1 MKMLNKLSNDL
12 KAILVNFK
20 AKVKTK
26 LKTAIALIKAELA
39 IFKARLKG
47 LKGKLRALVRN

>member
-12 KAILVNFK
+12 KALLVNFK
-20 AKVKTK
+20 VKVKAK

-47 LKGKLRALVRN
+47 LKVKLRALVRN

>member
-1 MKMLNKLSNDL
+1 MLNKLSKDL
-12 KAILVNFK
+12 KALLVNFK
-20 AKVKTK
+20 TKVKAK
-26 LKTAIALIKAELA
+26 LKTATALIKAELA

>member
-1 MKMLNKLSNDL
+1 MLNKLSNDL
-12 KAILVNFK
+12 KALLVNFK
-20 AKVKTK
+20 VKVKAK

-47 LKGKLRALVRN
+47 LKVKLRALVRN